1 MTARAAYLLI
11 AFCWSSGL
19 LWSQS
24 GYRWAISGGSDGYFD
39 TGLDVDVDAAGNTY
53 LAAEYED
60 RTTFLDTLLYSQ
72 GAPDLMVA
80 KLSPTGEL
88 VWLTTAGSTVH
99 DRAAAVDAA
108 PDGSVW
114 MAGYGKIPYPASKSS
129 AMHTRDALIAR
140 YRADG
145 SFAWGRYMDGD
156 QYSESRDV
164 VGNAAGDAF
173 LTGVIK
179 TMGWYGTDT
188 IQGNGLED
196 AFLVSFDSAGALR
209 WVKAIGGPGRDEAWK
224 VAIDP
229 AGNLVL
235 AGTFSLTADFGGTTA
250 TASGVRDGFIAKYSP
265 AGTLLWVR
273 PIGGPG
279 EDELNSVEV
288 SADGSI
294 YFAGDF
300 TDSIVTSVGTIR
312 GRSDADLCYGKLDAA
327 GNLVWLKA
335 AGGVGMDIPQD
346 LDVDPFENVYFGG
359 YFFGNLRFDT
369 IDVASVA
376 FDNLFWVKL
385 DSNGALQLLE
395 TALYADSR
403 DVIGIAVDPA
413 QNVVLTGL
421 YGQLIQ
427 LGPYTLP
434 AVLGTIDFFVAKY
447 ATAAFAV
454 QIDSVAGSPYCGSDL
469 FTVHMQVAGLPESGN
484 VFYLELSDAFG
495 SFAHP
500 DTVGQFAGQLTG
512 SIQGQVPLGLSGGSG
527 YRMRVVC
534 SAPAFISADN
544 GYDIALNPNTAVP
557 VAIQGDTLLC
567 NGIPLLLYVDQG
579 LSSQVWSTGDT
590 AYFIY
595 VTQPG
600 PVWVE
605 GQDASGCTNRDVVTV
620 VPCVG
625 LDEVLTPTWLRAYP
639 NPADEQLYV
648 RVGTTGRVSLQL
660 FNGLGQ
666 AVIQCQDVP
675 GTSDQLLDVSQLPAG
690 IYHLKV
696 TASGGSQVQRIL
708 LH

>member
-1 MTARAAYLLI
+1 MTTRTTFLLI
-11 AFCWSSGL
+11 AFCLSSSL
-19 LWSQS
+19 LWSQT

-39 TGLDVDVDAAGNTY
+39 TGMDVDMDAAGNTY

-60 RTTFLDTLLYSQ
+60 RMTFLDTLLYAQ
-72 GAPDLMVA
+72 GAADLLVA

-88 VWLTTAGSTVH
+88 VWLNTAGSTVH

-114 MAGYGKIPYPASKSS
+114 MAGYGKVQYPASKSRALHS
-129 AMHTRDALIAR
+129 RDALIAR
-140 YRADG
+140 YRSDG

-164 VGNAAGDAF
+164 VGNAQGDAF

-179 TMGWYGTDT
+179 VKGWYGTDT
-188 IQGNGLED
+188 LQGHGLED
-196 AFLVSFDSAGALR
+196 AFLVSFDSTGDLR

-224 VAIDP
+224 VALDP
-229 AGNLVL
+229 AGNVVM
-235 AGTFSLTADFGGTTA
+235 AGTFSLTADFGGTSITA
-250 TASGVRDGFIAKYSP
+250 VGARDGFIAKYSP
-265 AGTLLWVR
+265 AGALIWVR
-273 PIGGPG
+273 PVGGPG
-279 EDELNSVEV
+279 DDEFNSVEV

-300 TDSIVTSVGTIR
+300 IDSIVTPVGTIR
-312 GRSDADLCYGKLDAA
+312 GRADADLCYGKLDPA

-335 AGGVGMDIPQD
+335 AGGVGIDIPQD
-346 LDVDPFENVYFGG
+346 LDIDPLENVYFGG
-359 YFFGNLRFDT
+359 YFFGSLRFDT
-369 IDVASVA
+369 LTVTSVA

-385 DSNGALQLLE
+385 DSNGTRQLLE

-447 ATAAFAV
+447 ATAAFSV
-454 QIDSVAGSPYCGSDL
+454 QIDSIAGSPYCGSDL
-469 FTVHMQVAGLPESGN
+469 FTVHLQVAGLPDSGN

-495 SFAHP
+495 SFASP
-500 DTVGQFAGQLTG
+500 DTVGQFVGALTG
-512 SIQGQVPLGLSGGSG
+512 NIQGRIPLGLSGGTG
-527 YRMRVVC
+527 YRLRVVC
-534 SAPAFISADN
+534 SAPAYTSADN
-544 GYDIALNPNTAVP
+544 GYDITLNPNTAVP

-605 GQDASGCTNRDVVTV
+605 GQDASGCTNRDEVAI

-625 LDEVLTPTWLRAYP
+625 LDEVSAHRWLNVYP
-639 NPADEQLYV
+639 NPADDQLYV
-648 RVGTTGRVSLQL
+648 RVGTSGRVSLQL
-660 FNGLGQ
+660 LNGLGQ
-666 AVIQCQDVP
+666 AVLRYQDIP
-675 GTSDQLLDVSQLPAG
+675 GTSDQMLDVSRLPAG
-690 IYHLKV
+690 IYHLQV
-696 TASGGSQVQRIL
+696 TAASGSHVLRIVL
-708 LH
+708 N

>member
-1 MTARAAYLLI
+1 MTPRAAFLLI
-11 AFCWSSGL
+11 AFCFLNAL
-19 LWSQS
+19 LWSQT

-72 GAPDLMVA
+72 GAPDLLVA
-80 KLSPTGEL
+80 KLGPTGEL
-88 VWLTTAGSTVH
+88 IWLNTAGSTVH

-114 MAGYGKIPYPASKSS
+114 MAGYGKIQYPASKSR
-129 AMHTRDALIAR
+129 ALHTRDALIAR

-164 VGNAAGDAF
+164 AGNAQGDAF

-179 TMGWYGTDT
+179 TKGWYGTDT
-188 IQGNGLED
+188 LQGHGLED
-196 AFLVSFDSAGALR
+196 AFLVSFDSAGGLA

-224 VAIDP
+224 VALDP
-229 AGNLVL
+229 AGNAVI
-235 AGTFSLTADFGGTTA
+235 AGTFSLTADFGGSSA
-250 TASGVRDGFIAKYSP
+250 TAVGARDGFIAKYSP
-265 AGTLLWVR
+265 AGALLWVR
-273 PIGGPG
+273 PVGGPG
-279 EDELNSVEV
+279 DDEFNSVEV
-288 SADGSI
+288 SPDGSI

-300 TDSIVTSVGTIR
+300 IDSIVTPVGTIR
-312 GRSDADLCYGKLDAA
+312 GRADADLCYGKLDPA

-346 LDVDPFENVYFGG
+346 LDVDRFENIYFGG
-359 YFFGNLRFDT
+359 YFFDSLRFDT
-369 IDVASVA
+369 VGVASVA

-385 DSNGALQLLE
+385 DSNGGLQLLE
-395 TALYADSR
+395 TALYSDSR
-403 DVIGIAVDPA
+403 DMLGIAVDPA

-427 LGPYTLP
+427 LGPFTLP
-434 AVLGTIDFFVAKY
+434 AVLGSIDFFVAKY
-447 ATAAFAV
+447 ATAIFSV
-454 QIDSVAGSPYCGSDL
+454 QIDSVTGSPYCGSDL
-469 FTVHMQVAGLPESGN
+469 FHVHLQVAGLPDSGN
-484 VFYLELSDAFG
+484 VFYLELSDEFG
-495 SFAHP
+495 SFSNP

-512 SIQGQVPLGLSGGSG
+512 GIKGQVPLGLSGGSG
-527 YRMRVVC
+527 YRVRVVC
-534 SAPAFISADN
+534 SAPAFTSADN
-544 GYDIALNPNTAVP
+544 GYDITLNPNTAVP
-557 VAIQGDTLLC
+557 VSIQGDTLLC

-595 VTQPG
+595 VSQPG

-605 GQDASGCTNRDVVTV
+605 GQDASGCTNRDQVTV
-620 VPCVG
+620 VPCVSV
-625 LDEVLTPTWLRAYP
+625 DDVSVPAWFSVFP
-639 NPADEQLYV
+639 NPADEQVYV
-648 RVGTTGRVSLQL
+648 RVGTAGRVSLQL
-660 FNGLGQ
+660 LNGLGQ
-666 AVIQCQDVP
+666 SVLQRHDVP
-675 GTSDQLLDVSQLPAG
+675 GASDQVLDVSRLPAG

-696 TASGGSQVQRIL
+696 TAPSGSQVQRIIL
-708 LH
+708 N